1 MKKIFFVISTVLII
15 SLFAACAKEGENT
28 TAENIHEP
36 VITTEESNTL
46 PKAEAD
52 RLGEDI
58 YKNHPEL
65 TPVNYESPAILGKS
79 EDMGQEYIDKLTF
92 ICDSP
97 TYWMWPFGFLKDGA
111 DTNSIW
117 TGPEGTMTLAYQ
129 SDYCILDPYDNAE
142 KPIRQVVE
150 EHKPEYL
157 IIAVGIN
164 GISFM
169 DEEYFKRE
177 YTDLVT
183 DIKAISPDT
192 KLMCQ
197 SIYPIT
203 PAYRN
208 WGDITNEM
216 ITEANSWILEIA
228 EENACRY
235 LDSFSILLAE
245 DGNAIPE
252 LMMKD
257 GLHPNEEGLAKVIEY
272 IRTHAWVDY
281 NTVG

>member
-1 MKKIFFVISTVLII
+1 MKKIRFIICLILI
-15 SLFAACAKEGENT
+15 AALFGSCAGNEET
-28 TAENIHEP
+28 TAGETTSEAE
-36 VITTEESNTL
+36 ITTEEETTL
-46 PKAEAD
+46 PVREAD
-52 RLGEDI
+52 RLGEEI

-79 EDMGQEYIDKLTF
+79 DDMGQEYIDKLTF

-97 TYWMWPFGFLKDGA
+97 TYWMWPFGLLKDGA
-111 DTNSIW
+111 DTNCIW

-129 SDYCILDPYDNAE
+129 SDYCILDPYDNIE

-157 IIAVGIN
+157 IIAVGVN

-169 DEEYFKRE
+169 DEEWFKKE

-183 DIKAISPDT
+183 DIKAISPGT

-203 PAYRN
+203 PAYRG
-208 WGDITNEM
+208 WGDITNET
-216 ITEANSWILEIA
+216 ITAANSWILEIA
-228 EENACRY
+228 QEHGCRY
-235 LDSFSILLAE
+235 LDSFAILLGE